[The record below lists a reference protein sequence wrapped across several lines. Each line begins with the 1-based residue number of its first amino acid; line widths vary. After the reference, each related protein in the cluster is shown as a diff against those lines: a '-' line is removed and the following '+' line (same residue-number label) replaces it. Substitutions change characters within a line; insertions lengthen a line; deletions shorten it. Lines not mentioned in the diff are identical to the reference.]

1 MDTKEQR
8 RQAPSGK
15 RPPAAKGPARKPM
28 QNARTRAQTRSR
40 TAPQALAAQQ
50 RPVRKRNAPQVVYTP
65 AQTISFRRML
75 LRILVVAAV
84 ALALCLSLSIFFKVK
99 TVTVAGAEK
108 YTPWSVME
116 ASGIQE
122 GESLIS
128 LNTIGAAAR
137 VLKVLPYV
145 ESVQVGIKLPDT
157 VNIEIKEYEVAYAIR
172 DQDGLWWRIT
182 SNGKVLEQV
191 NGGQATENAQILG
204 VVLASPAVNEQA
216 VAGETATATAAT
228 DETAESTE
236 TVATQPNLIQPAQ
249 RLSTVLG
256 ILQQLEANEIL
267 GQVASIDVSDMSRIV
282 LWYGTQY
289 EVILGDETQMEK
301 KVAAMTAAIRSSLQS
316 YDSGTLDVSFTI
328 WPDSV
333 GMTPFAE

>member
-137 VLKVLPYV
+137 VLKALPYV

-256 ILQQLEANEIL
+256 ILQQLEAHEVL

>member
-28 QNARTRAQTRSR
+28 QNARTRAPTRSR

-137 VLKVLPYV
+137 VLKALPYV

-256 ILQQLEANEIL
+256 ILQQLEAHEIL

>member
-137 VLKVLPYV
+137 VLKALPYV

-216 VAGETATATAAT
+216 VAGETATATAGT

-256 ILQQLEANEIL
+256 ILQQLEAHEIL

>member
-137 VLKVLPYV
+137 VLKALPYV

-157 VNIEIKEYEVAYAIR
+157 VNIEIREYEVAYAIR

-256 ILQQLEANEIL
+256 ILQQLEAHEIL

>member
-137 VLKVLPYV
+137 VLKALPYV

-172 DQDGLWWRIT
+172 DQGGLWWRIT

>member
-137 VLKVLPYV
+137 VLKALPYV

-256 ILQQLEANEIL
+256 ILQQLEAHEIL

-316 YDSGTLDVSFTI
+316 DDSGTLDVSFTI

>member
-137 VLKVLPYV
+137 VLKALPYV

-216 VAGETATATAAT
+216 VAGETATVTAAT

-301 KVAAMTAAIRSSLQS
+301 KIAAMTAAIRSSLQS

-328 WPDSV
+328 WRDSV

>member
-8 RQAPSGK
+8 RPVSAGRRPS
-15 RPPAAKGPARKPM
+15 AAKRPARKPV

-40 TAPQALAAQQ
+40 TAPQNQTAQR
-50 RPVRKRNAPQVVYTP
+50 RPVRKRNVPQVVYTP

-84 ALALCLSLSIFFKVK
+84 ALALCLSLSIFFKVR

-122 GESLIS
+122 GENLIS
-128 LNTIGAAAR
+128 LNTISAAAR
-137 VLKVLPYV
+137 VLKALPYV

-172 DQDGLWWRIT
+172 DQGGFWWRIT
-182 SNGKVLEQV
+182 SDGKVLEQV

-204 VVLASPAVNEQA
+204 VVLVSPVVNEQA
-216 VAGETATATAAT
+216 VAGKAAAATAAT
-228 DETAESTE
+228 DETTESTE
-236 TVATQPNLIQPAQ
+236 TVATQPSLIQPAQ
-249 RLSTVLG
+249 RLSAVLG
-256 ILQQLEANEIL
+256 ILKQLEANEIL

-333 GMTPFAE
+333 GITPFAQ

>member
-8 RQAPSGK
+8 RPVSAGRRPS
-15 RPPAAKGPARKPM
+15 AAKRPARKPV

-40 TAPQALAAQQ
+40 TAPQNQAAQR

-84 ALALCLSLSIFFKVK
+84 ALALCLSLAIFFKVR

-108 YTPWSVME
+108 YTPWSLME

-122 GESLIS
+122 GENLIS
-128 LNTIGAAAR
+128 LNTISAAAR
-137 VLKVLPYV
+137 VLKALPYV

-172 DQDGLWWRIT
+172 DQGGFWWRIT
-182 SNGKVLEQV
+182 SDGKVLEQV

-204 VVLASPAVNEQA
+204 VVLVSPVVNEQA
-216 VAGETATATAAT
+216 VAGKAAAATAAT
-228 DETAESTE
+228 DETTESTQ
-236 TVATQPNLIQPAQ
+236 TLATQPSLIQPAQ
-249 RLSTVLG
+249 RLSAVLG
-256 ILQQLEANEIL
+256 ILKQLEANEIL

-333 GMTPFAE
+333 GITPFAQ

>member
-137 VLKVLPYV
+137 VLKALPYV

-182 SNGKVLEQV
+182 SNGKVLEKV

>member
-122 GESLIS
+122 GESHIS

-137 VLKVLPYV
+137 VQKALPYV

>member
-1 MDTKEQR
+1 MDTNEQR

-137 VLKVLPYV
+137 VLKALPYV

-256 ILQQLEANEIL
+256 ILQQLEAHEIL

>member
-137 VLKVLPYV
+137 VLKALPYV

-256 ILQQLEANEIL
+256 ILQQLEAHEIL

-301 KVAAMTAAIRSSLQS
+301 KIAAMTAAIRSSLQS

>member
-137 VLKVLPYV
+137 VLKALPYV

-191 NGGQATENAQILG
+191 NGGQATENAKILG

-301 KVAAMTAAIRSSLQS
+301 
-316 YDSGTLDVSFTI
+316 
-328 WPDSV
+328 
-333 GMTPFAE
+333 

>member
-137 VLKVLPYV
+137 VLKALPYV

-236 TVATQPNLIQPAQ
+236 TVTTQPNLIQPAQ

-256 ILQQLEANEIL
+256 ILQQLEAHEIL

>member
-137 VLKVLPYV
+137 VLKALPYV

-249 RLSTVLG
+249 RLSTVIG
-256 ILQQLEANEIL
+256 IMQQLEAHEIL

>member
-137 VLKVLPYV
+137 VLKALPYV

-172 DQDGLWWRIT
+172 DQGGLWWRIT

-216 VAGETATATAAT
+216 VAGEMATATAAT

>member
-137 VLKVLPYV
+137 VLKALPYV

-216 VAGETATATAAT
+216 VAGEMATATAAT

-256 ILQQLEANEIL
+256 ILQQLEAHEIL

>member
-1 MDTKEQR
+1 M
-8 RQAPSGK
+8 
-15 RPPAAKGPARKPM
+15 
-28 QNARTRAQTRSR
+28 
-40 TAPQALAAQQ
+40 
-50 RPVRKRNAPQVVYTP
+50 
-65 AQTISFRRML
+65 
-75 LRILVVAAV
+75 
-84 ALALCLSLSIFFKVK
+84 
-99 TVTVAGAEK
+99 
-108 YTPWSVME
+108 
-116 ASGIQE
+116 
-122 GESLIS
+122 
-128 LNTIGAAAR
+128 
-137 VLKVLPYV
+137 
-145 ESVQVGIKLPDT
+145 
-157 VNIEIKEYEVAYAIR
+157 
-172 DQDGLWWRIT
+172 
-182 SNGKVLEQV
+182 
-191 NGGQATENAQILG
+191 G

-256 ILQQLEANEIL
+256 ILQQLEAHEIL

>member
-15 RPPAAKGPARKPM
+15 RSPAAKRPARKPV

-40 TAPQALAAQQ
+40 TAPQNQTAQR
-50 RPVRKRNAPQVVYTP
+50 RPVRKRNVPQVVYTP

-84 ALALCLSLSIFFKVK
+84 ALALCLSLSIFFKVR

-122 GESLIS
+122 GENLIS
-128 LNTIGAAAR
+128 LNTISAAAR
-137 VLKVLPYV
+137 VLKALPYV

-172 DQDGLWWRIT
+172 DQGGFWWRIT
-182 SNGKVLEQV
+182 SDGKVLEQV
-191 NGGQATENAQILG
+191 NGVPGGQRTGRGGKGSCGNGGHRRDHGIHGDRGHSAQPH
-204 VVLASPAVNEQA
+204 PAGPAAQHRSRYSEA
-216 VAGETATATAAT
+216 AG
-228 DETAESTE
+228 S
-236 TVATQPNLIQPAQ
+236 Q
-249 RLSTVLG
+249 
-256 ILQQLEANEIL
+256 
-267 GQVASIDVSDMSRIV
+267 
-282 LWYGTQY
+282 
-289 EVILGDETQMEK
+289 
-301 KVAAMTAAIRSSLQS
+301 
-316 YDSGTLDVSFTI
+316 
-328 WPDSV
+328 
-333 GMTPFAE
+333 

>member
-137 VLKVLPYV
+137 VLKALPYV

-182 SNGKVLEQV
+182 SNGKVLE
-191 NGGQATENAQILG
+191 
-204 VVLASPAVNEQA
+204 
-216 VAGETATATAAT
+216 
-228 DETAESTE
+228 
-236 TVATQPNLIQPAQ
+236 
-249 RLSTVLG
+249 
-256 ILQQLEANEIL
+256 
-267 GQVASIDVSDMSRIV
+267 
-282 LWYGTQY
+282 
-289 EVILGDETQMEK
+289 
-301 KVAAMTAAIRSSLQS
+301 
-316 YDSGTLDVSFTI
+316 
-328 WPDSV
+328 
-333 GMTPFAE
+333 

>member
-8 RQAPSGK
+8 RPAPAGR
-15 RPPAAKGPARKPM
+15 RPSAAKRPARKPV

-40 TAPQALAAQQ
+40 TAPQIQAAQR

-84 ALALCLSLSIFFKVK
+84 ALALCLSLSIFFKVR

-122 GESLIS
+122 GENLIS
-128 LNTIGAAAR
+128 LNTISAAAR
-137 VLKVLPYV
+137 VLKALPYV

-172 DQDGLWWRIT
+172 DQGGFWWRIT
-182 SNGKVLEQV
+182 SDGKVLEQV

-204 VVLASPAVNEQA
+204 VVLVSPVVNEQA
-216 VAGETATATAAT
+216 VAGKAAAATADT
-228 DETAESTE
+228 DETTESTE
-236 TVATQPNLIQPAQ
+236 TVATQPSLIQPAQ
-249 RLSTVLG
+249 RLSAVLG
-256 ILQQLEANEIL
+256 PRRA
-267 GQVASIDVSDMSRIV
+267 
-282 LWYGTQY
+282 
-289 EVILGDETQMEK
+289 
-301 KVAAMTAAIRSSLQS
+301 
-316 YDSGTLDVSFTI
+316 
-328 WPDSV
+328 
-333 GMTPFAE
+333 

>member
-1 MDTKEQR
+1 M
-8 RQAPSGK
+8 
-15 RPPAAKGPARKPM
+15 
-28 QNARTRAQTRSR
+28 
-40 TAPQALAAQQ
+40 
-50 RPVRKRNAPQVVYTP
+50 
-65 AQTISFRRML
+65 
-75 LRILVVAAV
+75 
-84 ALALCLSLSIFFKVK
+84 
-99 TVTVAGAEK
+99 
-108 YTPWSVME
+108 
-116 ASGIQE
+116 
-122 GESLIS
+122 
-128 LNTIGAAAR
+128 NTIGAAAR
-137 VLKVLPYV
+137 VLKALPYV

-256 ILQQLEANEIL
+256 ILQQLEAHEIL

-301 KVAAMTAAIRSSLQS
+301 KIAAMTAAIRSSLQS

>member
-65 AQTISFRRML
+65 APTISFRRML

-137 VLKVLPYV
+137 VLKALPYV

-216 VAGETATATAAT
+216 GAGETATATAAT

>member
-137 VLKVLPYV
+137 VLKALPYV

-256 ILQQLEANEIL
+256 ILQQLEAHEIL

>member
-137 VLKVLPYV
+137 VLKALPYV

-256 ILQQLEANEIL
+256 ILQQLEAHEIL

-301 KVAAMTAAIRSSLQS
+301 KIAAMTAAIRASVQS

>member
-137 VLKVLPYV
+137 VLKALPYV

-182 SNGKVLEQV
+182 SNGKVLEKV

-256 ILQQLEANEIL
+256 ILQQLEAHEIL

>member
-137 VLKVLPYV
+137 VLKALPYV

-228 DETAESTE
+228 DETSESTE

-256 ILQQLEANEIL
+256 ILQQLEAHEIL
-267 GQVASIDVSDMSRIV
+267 GQVASID
-282 LWYGTQY
+282 LAA
-289 EVILGDETQMEK
+289 K
-301 KVAAMTAAIRSSLQS
+301 KVKVLISFAGRQTPAE
-316 YDSGTLDVSFTI
+316 LDLDQVK
-328 WPDSV
+328 PV
-333 GMTPFAE
+333 

>member
-137 VLKVLPYV
+137 VLKALPYV

>member
-8 RQAPSGK
+8 RPVSAGRRPS
-15 RPPAAKGPARKPM
+15 AAKRPARKPV

-40 TAPQALAAQQ
+40 TAPQNQAAQR

-84 ALALCLSLSIFFKVK
+84 ALALCLSLSIFFKVR

-122 GESLIS
+122 GENLIS
-128 LNTIGAAAR
+128 LNTISAAAR
-137 VLKVLPYV
+137 VLKALPYV

-172 DQDGLWWRIT
+172 DQGGFWWRIT
-182 SNGKVLEQV
+182 SDGKVLEQV

-204 VVLASPAVNEQA
+204 VVLVSPVVNEQA
-216 VAGETATATAAT
+216 VAGKAAAATAAT
-228 DETAESTE
+228 DETTE
-236 TVATQPNLIQPAQ
+236 TVATQLSLIQPAQ

-256 ILQQLEANEIL
+256 ILKQLEANEIL

-333 GMTPFAE
+333 GITPFAQ

>member
-8 RQAPSGK
+8 RPVSAGRRPS
-15 RPPAAKGPARKPM
+15 AAKRPARKPV

-40 TAPQALAAQQ
+40 TAPQNQAAQR

-84 ALALCLSLSIFFKVK
+84 ALALCLSLSIFFKVR

-122 GESLIS
+122 GENLIS
-128 LNTIGAAAR
+128 LNTISAAAR
-137 VLKVLPYV
+137 VLKALPYV

-172 DQDGLWWRIT
+172 DQGGYWWRIT
-182 SNGKVLEQV
+182 SDGKVLEQV

-204 VVLASPAVNEQA
+204 VVLVSPVVNEQA
-216 VAGETATATAAT
+216 VAGKAAAATAAT
-228 DETAESTE
+228 ESTQ
-236 TVATQPNLIQPAQ
+236 TVATQPSLIQPAQ
-249 RLSTVLG
+249 RLSAVLS
-256 ILQQLEANEIL
+256 ILKQLEANEIL

-333 GMTPFAE
+333 GITPFAQ

>member
-40 TAPQALAAQQ
+40 TAPQGLAAQQ

-137 VLKVLPYV
+137 VLKALPYV

>member
-8 RQAPSGK
+8 RPVSAGRRPS
-15 RPPAAKGPARKPM
+15 AAKRPARKPV

-40 TAPQALAAQQ
+40 TAPQNQAAQR

-84 ALALCLSLSIFFKVK
+84 ALALCLSLSIFFKVR

-122 GESLIS
+122 GENLIS
-128 LNTIGAAAR
+128 LNTISAAAR
-137 VLKVLPYV
+137 VLKALPYV

-172 DQDGLWWRIT
+172 DQGGFWWRIT
-182 SNGKVLEQV
+182 SDGKVLEQV

-204 VVLASPAVNEQA
+204 VVLVSPVVNEQA
-216 VAGETATATAAT
+216 VAGKAAAATAAT
-228 DETAESTE
+228 DETTE
-236 TVATQPNLIQPAQ
+236 TVATQPSLIQPAQ

-256 ILQQLEANEIL
+256 ILKQLEANEIL

-333 GMTPFAE
+333 GITPFAQ

>member
-137 VLKVLPYV
+137 VLKALPYV

-216 VAGETATATAAT
+216 VAGETATVTAAT

>member
-137 VLKVLPYV
+137 VLKALPYV

-216 VAGETATATAAT
+216 VAGEMATATAAT

-301 KVAAMTAAIRSSLQS
+301 KIAAMTAAIRSSLQS

>member
-137 VLKVLPYV
+137 VLKALPYV

-301 KVAAMTAAIRSSLQS
+301 KIAAMTAAIRSSLQS